1 MNWSIRYAMSKNRC
15 IFCNGLNHWN
25 HTAKDWTEENSKE
38 TGLPRPS
45 VATEPLAFPQDENAQ
60 NNWRKRTVI
69 PWSARPLHVDPK
81 DEEPNANG
89 LQLVTPES
97 GLSINAAPAPIPDR
111 EEMVRS
117 HGLCAM
123 CGEQFYPNDFAVR
136 FKGFHGTVESDHYP
150 MHQECMRQTVA
161 FCPHMKEYGNDF
173 SQLQSGKSKF
183 FSRGTFKDMF
193 GKAINQTQF
202 RKNSNE

>member
-1 MNWSIRYAMSKNRC
+1 MNWNIRYAMSKNRC

-25 HTAKDWTEENSKE
+25 HTAKDWTEENSSQ

-45 VATEPLAFPQDENAQ
+45 VATEPLAFPTGENAED
-60 NNWRKRTVI
+60 NWRKRVII
-69 PWSARPLHVDPK
+69 PWSA
-81 DEEPNANG
+81 EPMWYPNG
-89 LQLVTPES
+89 KNPGGYRKQLVTPES
-97 GLSINAAPAPIPDR
+97 GVSLNTAPAPIPDR

-123 CGEQFYPNDFAVR
+123 CGEHFKPNDFAVR
-136 FKGFHGTVESDHYP
+136 FNGFHSTVESDHFP
-150 MHQECMRQTVA
+150 MHQECMRQTVS

-193 GKAINQTQF
+193 GKAVNQTQF